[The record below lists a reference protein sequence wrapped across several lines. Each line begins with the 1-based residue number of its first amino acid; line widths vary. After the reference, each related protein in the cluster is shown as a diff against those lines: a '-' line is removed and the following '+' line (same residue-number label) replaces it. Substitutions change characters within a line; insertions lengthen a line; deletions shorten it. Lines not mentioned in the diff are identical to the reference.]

1 MVIPVQRNLKNQS
14 LLRRFSFAAKGI
26 YTAALLE
33 NSFRTELFLASAYA
47 ALMIWLKPPLVW
59 LGLSVIAAGLVL
71 AAELL
76 NTALEHLADRLHP
89 EQHPAIGVAKDCA
102 AAAVLVTSITAAVI
116 GALTV
121 ALSLGIFH
129 P

>member
-1 MVIPVQRNLKNQS
+1 MNIPVQRNLKNQS

-26 YTAALLE
+26 YSAALLE
-33 NSFRTELFLASAYA
+33 NSFRTELVLATGYA
-47 ALMIWLKPPLVW
+47 ALMVWLRPPLVW
-59 LGLSVIAAGLVL
+59 LGLSIITAGLVL
-71 AAELL
+71 AVELL

-102 AAAVLVTSITAAVI
+102 AAAVLVTSITAAII

-121 ALSLGIFH
+121 VVSLGILH